1 MRLKHRII
9 NALQLTSIVNGT
21 GTLNLEN
28 QNQGKNLEE
37 IADLGN
43 RLDFLSNDIQSQQ
56 NRHTEYRNEMA
67 SQPSTKSLDLM
78 PDNDS

>member
-56 NRHTEYRNEMA
+56 NRHTEYRN
-67 SQPSTKSLDLM
+67 
-78 PDNDS
+78 